1 MEEFF
6 SSPPLSL
13 SLSFFRSLP
22 LSLVKLAGILV
33 DGMYRAGA
41 QYSARYAEYSASADA
56 APRPKAP
63 PAPAVAVAAGESAV
77 LTMSATEEEAA
88 LGESFGFEGREGRR
102 ERERER
108 VREERRARIFSSVP
122 RGRSRRSKGETE
134 RLENPKK

>member
-1 MEEFF
+1 LEDFF

-41 QYSARYAEYSASADA
+41 QYSARYAEYSASAVA
-56 APRPKAP
+56 APRRTAP
-63 PAPAVAVAAGESAV
+63 PAPAVAVAAVESAV

-108 VREERRARIFSSVP
+108 E
-122 RGRSRRSKGETE
+122 
-134 RLENPKK
+134 